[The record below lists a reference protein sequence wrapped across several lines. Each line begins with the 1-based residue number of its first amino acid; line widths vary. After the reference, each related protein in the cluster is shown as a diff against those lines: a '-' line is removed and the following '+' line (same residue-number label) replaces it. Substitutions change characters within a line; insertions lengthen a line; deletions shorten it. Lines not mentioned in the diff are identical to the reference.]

1 MLLPVIVLAACAAE
15 KSKNLQTQVLLVC
28 YLWET
33 LTLTVALGAIIH
45 YFASGVRVV
54 SGPPCNSLNKKGKRM
69 HI

>member
-45 YFASGVRVV
+45 YFASGVRT
-54 SGPPCNSLNKKGKRM
+54 SL
-69 HI
+69 